1 MTRQAA
7 EPPFRVSASAVALG
21 EHGVLIRGRSGAGKS
36 SLALALVEAWR
47 RRGDFA
53 RLIGDDCVI
62 AHMAGGRAVLAPHH
76 AIAGLAE
83 WRGIGLLPQDFEGGA
98 VLALIVD
105 LEPEGEGAAPH
116 ACPNQRNYPAISVGY
131 GRFPACVCR
140 RGRRSVRSR
149 PLWLSCTKFRQSD
162 ADRSFR
168 LPSAPQTRK

>member
-21 EHGVLIRGRSGAGKS
+21 EHGVLICGRSGAGKS

-105 LEPEGEGAAPH
+105 LEPEGEGAAPPRLPEPEELS
-116 ACPNQRNYPAISVGY
+116 CDFRGLREVPRLRLPA
-131 GRFPACVCR
+131 RETE
-140 RGRRSVRSR
+140 RSVAATMAFLHKVS
-149 PLWLSCTKFRQSD
+149 TK
-162 ADRSFR
+162 
-168 LPSAPQTRK
+168 

>member
-1 MTRQAA
+1 MTPQAA

-21 EHGVLIRGRSGAGKS
+21 EHGVLIRGPSGAGKS
-36 SLALALVEAWR
+36 SLALALVDAWW

-62 AHMAGGRAVLAPHH
+62 AHIAGGRAVLGPHR

-105 LEPEGEGAAPH
+105 LAPDGDGAPPRLPEPEELSCDFHGLPDI
-116 ACPNQRNYPAISVGY
+116 PRLRLPA
-131 GRFPACVCR
+131 RETE
-140 RGRRSVRSR
+140 RSVAAIMAFLHQV
-149 PLWLSCTKFRQSD
+149 PTK
-162 ADRSFR
+162 
-168 LPSAPQTRK
+168 